1 MYQQFTK
8 VVQVP
13 PHLFAASDGAYA
25 QMMNNTKDQ
34 SMLVSF
40 AFKNNHFCFLIQI
53 LSRSPVSLGREKRRT
68 RKRSSLTSPSSEP
81 RRARR
86 RKTESLQ
93 RRRRPT
99 WRTGSS
105 TRTQSSSLMAMPRL
119 SGTTIPQ
126 DSENSSECELLYLPN
141 LSTFHFS
148 SFIATSTTWESWLVV
163 TSTFTSW
170 KSKLCLYLSPDH
182 ENLTRPPLGLV

>member
-1 MYQQFTK
+1 MCIISLQKLFRCLLTCSLLATAPTPRWWTTPRINRCWW
-8 VVQVP
+8 VLRLMWP
-13 PHLFAASDGAYA
+13 WLFAT
-25 QMMNNTKDQ
+25 N
-34 SMLVSF
+34 SF
-40 AFKNNHFCFLIQI
+40 
-53 LSRSPVSLGREKRRT
+53 RSPASLGREKRRT
-68 RKRSSLTSPSSEP
+68 RKRWSPTLPSSEP
-81 RRARR
+81 LRERR
-86 RKTESLQ
+86 RKTASRP
-93 RRRRPT
+93 RRRKPT

-105 TRTQSSSLMAMPRL
+105 TRTQSLSLMAMPRL

-182 ENLTRPPLGLV
+182 ENLTRPPF